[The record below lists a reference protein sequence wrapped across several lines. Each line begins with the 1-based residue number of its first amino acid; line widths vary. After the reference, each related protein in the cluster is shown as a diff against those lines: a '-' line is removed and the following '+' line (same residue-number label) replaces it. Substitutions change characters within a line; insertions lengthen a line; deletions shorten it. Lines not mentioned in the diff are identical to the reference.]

1 MTPPWYNSFL
11 DNFWKENGFS
21 KTMIHAWRFGFNNAD
36 LNKTKQNKTQ
46 NKTYRK
52 QVLYFRA
59 IVIELS
65 RVRGVYPMM
74 EMVD

>member
-1 MTPPWYNSFL
+1 
-11 DNFWKENGFS
+11 
-21 KTMIHAWRFGFNNAD
+21 MIQAWGFGFNNAD
-36 LNKTKQNKTQ
+36 LKKTKQSKTQ

-59 IVIELS
+59 IVIQLS
-65 RVRGVYPMM
+65 RVRGVYPVM